1 MAIDADGGNGSMS
14 APIRGGVKVFI
25 GGRVFTVG
33 SEAEA
38 AELTEMM
45 TGKPV
50 MRRGS
55 GGNGLLTAASTAV
68 TVAAL
73 FNALSMD
80 SEANE
85 IRRLQDEKYR
95 KAADFATQL
104 KAVKPE
110 LAIAYA
116 DVEDKQEELQRKF
129 RETFAYA
136 IDFSFLVAGAGG
148 VMLAVGAQKYTW
160 DDFAANAGNLN
171 LAEVAIVGGFSAWVV
186 NTYMNDRDRR
196 DRDYW
201 RDRDGRR
208 SGRRSLRDA
217 VEKLG

>member
-1 MAIDADGGNGSMS
+1 MAIDSDGNGGG
-14 APIRGGVKVFI
+14 APMRGGV
-25 GGRVFTVG
+25 RVYIDGEGYTVG

-38 AELTEMM
+38 ARLTEKLS
-45 TGKPV
+45 GRPV
-50 MRRGS
+50 MRRS
-55 GGNGLLTAASTAV
+55 GGNGLATAAGAAV

-80 SEANE
+80 SESAE

-95 KAADFATQL
+95 KAADFAAQL

-116 DVEDKQEELQRKF
+116 DVEDKQEEIDRKF

-160 DDFAANAGNLN
+160 DEFAANANSLN

>member
-95 KAADFATQL
+95 KAADFATAL

-196 DRDYW
+196 DRDCW

>member
-55 GGNGLLTAASTAV
+55 GGNGLATAAGAAV

-80 SEANE
+80 SESAD

-116 DVEDKQEELQRKF
+116 DVEDKQEEIDRKF

>member
-1 MAIDADGGNGSMS
+1 MAIDADGGNGNMS

-45 TGKPV
+45 SGKPV
-50 MRRGS
+50 MRRS
-55 GGNGLLTAASTAV
+55 GGNGLATAAGAAV

-80 SEANE
+80 SESAE

-110 LAIAYA
+110 LATAYA
-116 DVEDKQEELQRKF
+116 DVEDKQEEIDRKF

-160 DDFAANAGNLN
+160 DEFAANANSLN

-208 SGRRSLRDA
+208 SGRRCLRDA

>member
-116 DVEDKQEELQRKF
+116 DLGDKQEEIDRKF